1 MATTP
6 NYDATTGNSA
16 TVTATIP
23 GTVAVT
29 QSGTWTVQQGTPP
42 WSVGG
47 NAAAG
52 ASDSGNP
59 VKTGGV
65 YNTALPTLTNGQR
78 GNFQVDSSSRLIVA
92 PLANTSIVK
101 AQLQDNAGTAVVLG
115 QTTMSA
121 SLPVALASNQSAL
134 PTAQSGNWNVGNI
147 TVTNSSALTVTSSQ
161 AYTAGQNMGGL
172 ITLTSTLRASAYS
185 GLIQKICLTMK
196 SLQTV
201 PVDILIFN
209 ANPTSSTITDTQA
222 VVISTTDIASWVGTV
237 HLIDITAGGAS
248 GVRTMWQAYP
258 LAMSINTSAST
269 TLYAAIVVRGALTT
283 GTTEL
288 CQLFFSVVQD

>member
-6 NYDATTGNSA
+6 NYNATTGDA
-16 TVTATIP
+16 GAVTATIS

-47 NAAAG
+47 NAASG

-121 SLPVALASNQSAL
+121 SLPVTLASNQSAL
-134 PTAQSGNWNVGNI
+134 SVAQSGVWNVGG
-147 TVTNSSALTVTSSQ
+147 VTAVNSQALTVTSSQ
-161 AYTAGQNMGGL
+161 AYTTGQCIGGL
-172 ITLTSTLRASAYS
+172 ITMSSALRAIGT
-185 GLIQKICLTMK
+185 GLIQKVVVNMK
-196 SLQTV
+196 SLQTA
-201 PVDILIFN
+201 PLDLLIFN
-209 ANPTSSTITDTQA
+209 ANPSSSTLTDTNA
-222 VVISTTDIASWVGTV
+222 IVISTTDIAAWVGTI
-237 HLIDITAGGAS
+237 HLTDVTAGGAS
-248 GVRTMWQAYP
+248 NVRTQWQASN
-258 LAMSINTSAST
+258 LADPIVLPSGT
-269 TLYAAIVVRGALTT
+269 TVYAAIVARGSVTT

-288 CQLFFSVVQD
+288 CQIITKFLQD